1 MFPLQ
6 PVQRASPL
14 PLPLHGEE
22 GKILLVLVK
31 FPVVN
36 SPFLRG
42 TLVMRHAATRIEAQ
56 DALSKRVKYRRNPC

>member
-14 PLPLHGEE
+14 PVPLHGEE

-36 SPFLRG
+36 SSFSRG
-42 TLVMRHAATRIEAQ
+42 TLVIWHIPTRIEAQ
-56 DALSKRVKYRRNPC
+56 DALLNRAKYRRNPC